1 MSDEKPAS
9 FPIKNWAEDDKPRE
23 KLLAKGKAALSDA
36 ELIAI
41 LLRSGSRSSSAV
53 ELARMMLQSVD
64 NNLALLA
71 KLTVDDL
78 TKFHGMGEAKALS
91 IIAALE
97 LGLRRRRSEV
107 PEKQSITSSQQAF
120 ELLYPNL
127 ADRQYEE
134 FWVLF
139 LNRANHKISVLPV
152 SDGGQAGTVVD
163 PKRVFK
169 TALEQNAA
177 YIILCHNHPSGQL
190 KPSEADIS
198 LTRKLKE
205 AGLALDIRV
214 LDHLI
219 IGEDKFFSFAD
230 NGLI

>member
-1 MSDEKPAS
+1 
-9 FPIKNWAEDDKPRE
+9 
-23 KLLAKGKAALSDA
+23 
-36 ELIAI
+36 
-41 LLRSGSRSSSAV
+41 RSGSRNTSAV
-53 ELARMMLQSVD
+53 ELARSLLQSVD
-64 NNLALLA
+64 NNLAMLA
-71 KLTVDDL
+71 RLKVEDL
-78 TKFHGMGEAKALS
+78 TRFHGLGEAKALS

-97 LGLRRRRSEV
+97 LGLRRRV
-107 PEKQSITSSQQAF
+107 AQMPEKQSVTSSEQAF

-139 LNRANHKISVLPV
+139 LNRANQKISVLSV

-169 TALEQNAA
+169 TALEQSAA

-190 KPSEADIS
+190 KPSDADIT

-205 AGLALDIRV
+205 AGIILDIRV

-219 IGEDKFFSFAD
+219 IGDDKYYSFAD
-230 NGLI
+230 NGLM